1 MEYLNNDI
9 NQQNCLNNA
18 NLEFVKTLEI
28 KYKNSDFILGGFSGL
43 DYVEK
48 TDQLFLL
55 SDSPKGYV
63 VRLNSFSSLI
73 NSSDKIIVLEKE
85 DILKFRYNIWQRIFN
100 KGDGEGLRIKDNYFF
115 CFE

>member
-9 NQQNCLNNA
+9 NPQTCLNNA
-18 NLEFVKTLEI
+18 NLEFVKTLELN
-28 KYKNSDFILGGFSGL
+28 YKDSDFELGGFSAI

-55 SDSPKGYV
+55 SDLPKGYL

-73 NSSDKIIVLEKE
+73 NSSDKIILLE
-85 DILKFRYNIWQRIFN
+85 ILSLTYKLHLPD
-100 KGDGEGLRIKDNYFF
+100 K
-115 CFE
+115 